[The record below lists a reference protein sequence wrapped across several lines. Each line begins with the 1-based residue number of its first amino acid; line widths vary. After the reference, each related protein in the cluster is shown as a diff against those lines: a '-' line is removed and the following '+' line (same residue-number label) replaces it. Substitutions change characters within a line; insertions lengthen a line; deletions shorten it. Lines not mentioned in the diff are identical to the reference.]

1 MKNKDNIT
9 HIVDTLRVRV
19 SFVTSRNYSNINYFL
34 KGNQKEYVLAMAANK
49 KISDCFQSFTYK
61 YNDYINDQSQPIKKL
76 SLKEI
81 ETLYLILDEERDSLI
96 NVMNDLKRLGQY
108 KDFNKSI
115 NSKLDYNNKCFE
127 ELLNL
132 FNTD

>member
-1 MKNKDNIT
+1 MKTNDNIT
-9 HIVDTLRVRV
+9 YIVNTISNRV
-19 SFVTSRNYSNINYFL
+19 SFLTSKNYSNINHFL
-34 KGNQKEYVLAMAANK
+34 KGNQKEYELAMAANK
-49 KISDCFQSFTYK
+49 KISDCFQSFIHK

-76 SLKEI
+76 SLKE
-81 ETLYLILDEERDSLI
+81 TDVLYIIMTAEQDSLI
-96 NVMNDLKRLGQY
+96 NVMNDIKRLGQY

-115 NSKLDYNNKCFE
+115 NSKLDYNNNCFE